1 MKRVLWRLPA
11 VALVLALAIVG
22 DTSAQIVPQPIDPRL
37 GSGSGRT
44 ATEVALSLGVLAFG
58 LLVMGLQVTV
68 MFRAARAWDTDS
80 TRIVG
85 LTLVVVAGLFL
96 ITAGYSQDQIAPMVG
111 LLGTVAGY
119 LLGKSSPASEGKSG

>member
-1 MKRVLWRLPA
+1 VGNIRRCSPVL
-11 VALVLALAIVG
+11 ALVLALAIVG
-22 DTSAQIVPQPIDPRL
+22 DASAQIPIPPIAPV
-37 GSGSGRT
+37 GRT
-44 ATEVALSLGVLAFG
+44 TAELALSLGVLAFG
-58 LLVMGLQVTV
+58 LLVMGLEVLVVVRT
-68 MFRAARAWDTDS
+68 AKAWDTDS

-119 LLGKSSPASEGKSG
+119 LLGKSAPTSEGRSG